1 MKYRDKETIEAVRW
15 DGLYFSEQPEWLRM
29 GMASGNIEIVKDRVA
44 IIDTAGGSIA
54 SPGDYIIFG
63 YGRIYTRHPEIFEK
77 HFEKAE

>member
-15 DGLYFSEQPEWLRM
+15 DGLYFSEQPEWLRR
-29 GMASGNIEIVKDRVA
+29 GIAAGSIEIVKDKVA
-44 IIDTAGGSIA
+44 IIDAAGGSIA
-54 SPGDYIIFG
+54 FPGDYIIFG

>member
-1 MKYRDKETIEAVRW
+1 MNYRDKETREAVRW
-15 DGLYFSEQPEWLRM
+15 DGLYFSEQPEWLRR
-29 GMASGNIEIVKDRVA
+29 GIAAGSIEIVKDKVA

-54 SPGDYIIFG
+54 FPGDYIIFG

>member
-15 DGLYFSEQPEWLRM
+15 D
-29 GMASGNIEIVKDRVA
+29 
-44 IIDTAGGSIA
+44 IDTAGGSIA